1 VVPLIDHLYLGNT
14 QHEMAIY
21 LGNTQHEMAKDLPA
35 LFVLE
40 KINRDL
46 NLKWMGM
53 KSSGE
58 RLGVARLWHRH
69 GRDRDAQLKTVMV
82 SPIYKEL

>member
-1 VVPLIDHLYLGNT
+1 VVPLIDCL
-14 QHEMAIY
+14 Y

-69 GRDRDAQLKTVMV
+69 GRDRDAQLKNRYGLTN
-82 SPIYKEL
+82 L